1 MFWNIIT
8 FFKYLNFNKLNFNQK
23 RNTDK
28 IILVEF
34 PDLKSFAISSS
45 YFSHALCKIHNAKP
59 YLYFPNFLKFK
70 NKIKLIL
77 QFLNPF
83 SCINI
88 FKSFTNK
95 IIIPQKNLELLKNK
109 KKITQTI

>member
-1 MFWNIIT
+1 MFWNIIS

-45 YFSHALCKIHNAKP
+45 YFSNALCKINNAKP
-59 YLYFPNFLKFK
+59 Y
-70 NKIKLIL
+70 I
-77 QFLNPF
+77 
-83 SCINI
+83 
-88 FKSFTNK
+88 
-95 IIIPQKNLELLKNK
+95 
-109 KKITQTI
+109 